1 MLHEFLT
8 ERRSELIDR
17 CRAKVSLRSSPKAT
31 VKELD
36 HGIPMF
42 LDQLTKTLRVEQ
54 TSEPMRSRKVSGPA
68 GGGEAVLSEISESAA
83 RHGGEL
89 LRDGYTVEQ
98 VVHDY
103 GDLCQAITDLAFEV
117 GEVIETDEF
126 RTLNRCL
133 DNGIAVA
140 VTEYNY
146 QRDSLIADR
155 QFDAVNERFGAF
167 AHELRNLL
175 NTSILALTAI
185 KAGNVGLTGATG
197 AVLDRSLVG
206 LRNLIDRSLS
216 DVRASVGIPH
226 QHHLFSLADFI
237 SEVRLSANLE
247 AETKGCTLVVSEVD
261 PLLAVDADRDL
272 LLAAVSNLLQ
282 NAFKFTRPHTEV
294 TLNAYAVA
302 DRILIDVE
310 DKCGGLPPNFAEKMF
325 LPFTQAAEDQSG
337 LGLGLSISRRNVEA
351 NEGTLSARDVPGVG
365 CIFTINLPRFSTD
378 DFTERPEA
386 PPVESD
392 PFQMVTST
400 AAARKLCVLIA
411 EDSAI
416 NRKLLERVFEC
427 LSLAPPVMVKDG
439 KLAVALAATG
449 MFDVIL
455 LDSHMPIMDGC
466 EAARRIRASEK
477 MSASPKRVFIIAITG
492 AAEAD
497 DRTAA
502 LDAGM
507 DEFLTKPLDIPLL
520 AQVFERI
527 AATR

>member
-8 ERRSELIDR
+8 DRRSELIDR
-17 CRAKVSLRSSPKAT
+17 CRVKVSRRSAPKAT
-31 VKELD
+31 ERELE

-42 LDQLTKTLRVEQ
+42 LDQLTKTLRMEQ
-54 TSEPMRSRKVSGPA
+54 TTEPMRSRKVSGPS
-68 GGGEAVLSEISESAA
+68 GGGETTFSEIGESAA

-89 LRDGYTVEQ
+89 LQQGYTVEQ

-146 QRDSLIADR
+146 QRDFLLADK
-155 QFDAVNERFGAF
+155 QSDAINERLGTF

-175 NTSILALTAI
+175 NTSMLALAAI

-206 LRNLIDRSLS
+206 LRNLINRSLS
-216 DVRASVGIPH
+216 DVRTSAGIPP

-237 SEVRLSANLE
+237 AEVRLSANLE
-247 AETKGCTLVVSEVD
+247 ADTKGCTLTVSEVD

-272 LLAAVSNLLQ
+272 LFAAVGNLLQ
-282 NAFKFTRPHTEV
+282 NAFKFTRAHTEV
-294 TLNAYAVA
+294 TLNAYSVA

-310 DKCGGLPPNFAEKMF
+310 DKCGGLPAGFVEKMF

-337 LGLGLSISRRNVEA
+337 LGLGLSISKRSVEA
-351 NEGTLSARDVPGVG
+351 NEGTLTARDVPGVG
-365 CIFTINLPRFSTD
+365 CVFTINLPRYSTSNLA
-378 DFTERPEA
+378 ERPKA
-386 PPVESD
+386 TDESD
-392 PFQMVTST
+392 PFRIVTAS
-400 AAARKLCVLIA
+400 AAARKLSVLIA
-411 EDSAI
+411 EDSAV

-439 KLAVALAATG
+439 RLAVALAATG
-449 MFDVIL
+449 VFDVIL
-455 LDSHMPIMDGC
+455 MDCHMPIMDGY
-466 EAARRIRASEK
+466 EAAREIRTAERTFS
-477 MSASPKRVFIIAITG
+477 STKRTFIIALTG
-492 AAEAD
+492 AAHAQ

-502 LDAGM
+502 TDAGM
-507 DEFLTKPLDIPLL
+507 DEYLTKPLEVSLL
-520 AQVFERI
+520 AKILERI
-527 AATR
+527 ATAS